1 MTTENPGR
9 RERKKAATRQ
19 AIADAA
25 LNLFLERGY
34 DAVSIKDVAEAADV
48 SVTTVFKHFSG
59 KEALVFDL
67 DQEMEAGFVTAVQA
81 RRAGQSV
88 LDALHAHFL
97 SLWRVF
103 EAHPQRNGF
112 LTLVESTPVLRA
124 YAERMWT
131 RHTETLGTA
140 LAKELGKAPHDL
152 SCRAA
157 ARLIL
162 DIPALSRG
170 VADSKAAINAVFVLL
185 REGWAAGNVRGPAQ
199 KSRVTKNLVS
209 KKTPKVRSKTSR
221 NS

>member
-1 MTTENPGR
+1 MTTKTLGR

-25 LNLFLERGY
+25 LNLFLEHGY

-67 DQEMEAGFVTAVQA
+67 DQEMEAGFVTAVQV

-88 LDALHAHFL
+88 LDALHEHVL
-97 SLWRVF
+97 SLWRTF
-103 EAHPQRNGF
+103 AAHPQRSGF
-112 LTLVESTPVLRA
+112 VALIDSTPVLRA

-131 RHTETLGTA
+131 RHTETLGAA
-140 LAKELGKAPHDL
+140 LAKELGKDPHDI

-162 DIPALSRG
+162 DIPALMRD
-170 VADSKAAINAVFVLL
+170 VTDSQAAIDAVFTLL
-185 REGWAAGNVRGPAQ
+185 REGWVAGN
-199 KSRVTKNLVS
+199 K
-209 KKTPKVRSKTSR
+209 
-221 NS
+221 

>member
-1 MTTENPGR
+1 MTTLTPGR

-25 LNLFLERGY
+25 LTLFLDRGY

-81 RRAGQSV
+81 RKPKQSV
-88 LDALHAHFL
+88 LDALHRHVT
-97 SLWRVF
+97 SLWDTF
-103 EAHPQRNGF
+103 ENHPQRSGF
-112 LTLVESTPVLRA
+112 VALIESTPILRA

-131 RHTETLGTA
+131 RHTETLGSA
-140 LAKELGKAPHDL
+140 LAKELGLDAHDP

-162 DIPALSRG
+162 DIPALSRDG
-170 VADSKAAINAVFVLL
+170 TDPQATTDAVFKLL
-185 REGWAAGNVRGPAQ
+185 REGWKAGQITTRRGGG
-199 KSRVTKNLVS
+199 
-209 KKTPKVRSKTSR
+209 
-221 NS
+221 